1 MGALSWLLAVQVAAV
16 TAQVNV
22 VKLDEATSFCL
33 DAALPRIQW
42 RSRAIFESAAV
53 SISIH
58 FAALRLPPRVSLVVR
73 TLSNRTTNLT
83 RFFDV
88 DVEYSDVFS
97 PRVFAK
103 YVTLELV
110 RDDLDDGTNAST
122 AACGYVAVDMYEYT
136 TTETKDSN
144 MAVPGQLE
152 QGCGRIDE
160 SAHAV
165 CSFDPT
171 NSLSMYAF
179 SRAVMRLVV
188 RLRDGGSLMCT
199 GWLWGSAG
207 HVLTT
212 RHCVG
217 SPEDARRVQ
226 FEFKAESP
234 WCQAHRDVTC
244 SGIPEATTATWLA
257 SNEALDYT
265 LLQLPREIP
274 ARYGYLQAGSQPI
287 TVGTPVY
294 IPQHPRGGCKL
305 ISSQAYDGNRT
316 SVLATDG
323 YNCDS
328 LGGKSSFRYNADTDH
343 GSSGA
348 PVMHADTHVVLGLH
362 FCGGQ
367 SCQNAGMA
375 MSRIVADVAKLG
387 LLPPNAIASQDGV
400 ASAVDGYP
408 DPRFTKERQVE
419 MYKVPPLL
427 GEIRRVGTVKKP
439 YLTSVDRFELT
450 AATPVEVI
458 VDVLAFE
465 FNPETLACM
474 DLIPDCRIT
483 SFQASVFVF
492 SKYNNISYKA
502 YSNAGIS
509 RALYPDEGR
518 LDGSIMAT
526 DPYLVADLP
535 PGTHIVAL
543 GGMGLSLT
551 DAMAGVNSYRYVD
564 FYAGSRITL
573 DPTASVAYQITITST
588 GPIRV
593 RNVPS
598 ANTSTKMLKLPDRQ
612 KIHDDNSRPDL
623 FTETLKGRFRCPK
636 LTAYETFALS
646 SALVIAALQFIVT
659 CLERLAVRAL
669 TMARVWASYKY
680 SIAGR
685 TRTSDVS
692 TRTESMISA
701 EKTASNIALGRVTSN
716 VVAGTL
722 IFLPMLTLIVL
733 VFHGMFD
740 RLVVSV
746 NSQTESFFWSDYG
759 QSCALNGA
767 GWVLNTCD
775 AATMAVAPDNIFATV
790 GTVLSQQWSK
800 EIAEAGGKLYVT
812 TCVLGGTSDVGWTD
826 MQFIAGYDYFPA
838 CLPAAPQD
846 VAGMAMLET
855 TIRDGHVDGLYLIT
869 LYSDLD
875 PSMVLNLH
883 VLECLT
889 TSRPERT
896 LVTSDGQTLEDSFGG
911 DFIINSRPLGERY
924 LVMSYCVTEI
934 EELSDVIV
942 EQGLTGWSQGKHSK
956 HPVVPGWACGHKV
969 SHAQELIAL
978 QIVFA
983 IGTWI
988 FFAGDIFI
996 TFEGFR
1002 GVLQGKPVLT
1012 YTVLS
1017 GLERRKILLIFV
1029 VLNAMPGLLYA
1040 DVARIYYFTT
1050 NGFKIWCLSIVM
1062 VANFFSF
1069 GLVLA
1074 VSVLDMV
1081 PIQLTFVVSYSAPIF
1096 LYSSIAAISIACCND
1111 TLFQFVYNGFY
1122 SATPFLSLHVNGA
1135 DWPSGSYTAA
1145 GTPPVLTYLAN
1156 NIMTPLFVAFGCS
1169 IALATIYRA
1178 FVHKSAL
1185 MYLGWCKTNGFLS
1198 FAKTPNFITALP
1210 LEQTNAIKIG
1220 NKMYCKP
1227 STQALMG
1234 YATVIDDEPLVKT
1247 TDQKKLVKVN
1257 HVISIYA
1264 LVPSKLL
1271 STFIREH
1278 GVILRNE
1285 FTPKM
1290 QSRLEK
1296 KSYHHTRGACVV

>member
-1 MGALSWLLAVQVAAV
+1 
-16 TAQVNV
+16 
-22 VKLDEATSFCL
+22 
-33 DAALPRIQW
+33 
-42 RSRAIFESAAV
+42 
-53 SISIH
+53 
-58 FAALRLPPRVSLVVR
+58 
-73 TLSNRTTNLT
+73 
-83 RFFDV
+83 
-88 DVEYSDVFS
+88 
-97 PRVFAK
+97 
-103 YVTLELV
+103 
-110 RDDLDDGTNAST
+110 
-122 AACGYVAVDMYEYT
+122 
-136 TTETKDSN
+136 
-144 MAVPGQLE
+144 
-152 QGCGRIDE
+152 
-160 SAHAV
+160 
-165 CSFDPT
+165 
-171 NSLSMYAF
+171 
-179 SRAVMRLVV
+179 
-188 RLRDGGSLMCT
+188 
-199 GWLWGSAG
+199 
-207 HVLTT
+207 
-212 RHCVG
+212 
-217 SPEDARRVQ
+217 
-226 FEFKAESP
+226 
-234 WCQAHRDVTC
+234 
-244 SGIPEATTATWLA
+244 
-257 SNEALDYT
+257 
-265 LLQLPREIP
+265 
-274 ARYGYLQAGSQPI
+274 
-287 TVGTPVY
+287 
-294 IPQHPRGGCKL
+294 
-305 ISSQAYDGNRT
+305 
-316 SVLATDG
+316 
-323 YNCDS
+323 
-328 LGGKSSFRYNADTDH
+328 
-343 GSSGA
+343 
-348 PVMHADTHVVLGLH
+348 
-362 FCGGQ
+362 
-367 SCQNAGMA
+367 
-375 MSRIVADVAKLG
+375 
-387 LLPPNAIASQDGV
+387 
-400 ASAVDGYP
+400 
-408 DPRFTKERQVE
+408 
-419 MYKVPPLL
+419 
-427 GEIRRVGTVKKP
+427 
-439 YLTSVDRFELT
+439 
-450 AATPVEVI
+450 
-458 VDVLAFE
+458 
-465 FNPETLACM
+465 
-474 DLIPDCRIT
+474 
-483 SFQASVFVF
+483 
-492 SKYNNISYKA
+492 
-502 YSNAGIS
+502 
-509 RALYPDEGR
+509 
-518 LDGSIMAT
+518 
-526 DPYLVADLP
+526 
-535 PGTHIVAL
+535 
-543 GGMGLSLT
+543 
-551 DAMAGVNSYRYVD
+551 
-564 FYAGSRITL
+564 
-573 DPTASVAYQITITST
+573 
-588 GPIRV
+588 
-593 RNVPS
+593 
-598 ANTSTKMLKLPDRQ
+598 
-612 KIHDDNSRPDL
+612 
-623 FTETLKGRFRCPK
+623 
-636 LTAYETFALS
+636 
-646 SALVIAALQFIVT
+646 
-659 CLERLAVRAL
+659 
-669 TMARVWASYKY
+669 
-680 SIAGR
+680 
-685 TRTSDVS
+685 
-692 TRTESMISA
+692 
-701 EKTASNIALGRVTSN
+701 
-716 VVAGTL
+716 
-722 IFLPMLTLIVL
+722 
-733 VFHGMFD
+733 
-740 RLVVSV
+740 
-746 NSQTESFFWSDYG
+746 
-759 QSCALNGA
+759 
-767 GWVLNTCD
+767 
-775 AATMAVAPDNIFATV
+775 MAVAPDNIFATV

-875 PSMVLNLH
+875 PSMTVYSYANSDGTLQNLMAN
-883 VLECLT
+883 
-889 TSRPERT
+889 PKRT

-1096 LYSSIAAISIACCND
+1096 LYSSIAAISIACCID